1 MKSILVIVVPLVLV
15 TLLAGLIYM
24 YKTGMIEEMLAQT
37 QAPAETV
44 TPLPEE
50 KTDAGKEVKHSKTP
64 NLSDVDISTAEGL
77 LRARD
82 IVRAS
87 LETQKPQKREELDRQ
102 HGENP
107 ETRRIKKLKDGMD
120 GWLKRID

>member
-1 MKSILVIVVPLVLV
+1 
-15 TLLAGLIYM
+15 
-24 YKTGMIEEMLAQT
+24 
-37 QAPAETV
+37 
-44 TPLPEE
+44 
-50 KTDAGKEVKHSKTP
+50 
-64 NLSDVDISTAEGL
+64 

-87 LETQKPQKREELDRQ
+87 LETQKREELDRQ